1 MKKYLALLLALC
13 AIFTLCACGAQTDGD
28 TADQPDASAD
38 AEKIT
43 IKFGTSMSTTEYCTQ
58 CLPKWFEE
66 IEKLSDGRITVDY
79 YPAGALGTTAEHM
92 EQTDTGMLDMN
103 MSELGSYQTY
113 VKEIGVLYTAGIVKS
128 YDHQLAIINGEAGKL
143 LQQCFDEESNTNLIA
158 WYPSGARSII
168 SKNPINSL
176 ADMQGLKIRVPGDS
190 QVYIDCFNMM
200 GASPTPL
207 NYSEI
212 YTSLQSGVVDAFECP
227 LPAIADGGYAAVAP
241 YLHIT
246 QHFFGNAVVCVNK
259 DFWNGLSQEDKDL
272 ILQAWDNV
280 KDDHIAGVLEGDET
294 YMKQMVD
301 EQGATV
307 VEISDYDTLNDT
319 FAANSEKT
327 AKEIGGH
334 AEEFYGLI
342 KDCA

>member
-1 MKKYLALLLALC
+1 MKKALSLILALIIVVSFC
-13 AIFTLCACGAQTDGD
+13 A
-28 TADQPDASAD
+28 TAFA
-38 AEKIT
+38 AEPEIT
-43 IKFGTSMSTTEYCTQ
+43 IKFGTSMTTTEYCTQ
-58 CLPKWFEE
+58 CLPKWFDE
-66 IEKLSDGRITVDY
+66 IKKLSDGRIVVDY
-79 YPAGALGTTAEHM
+79 YPSGALGTTAEHM

-128 YDHQLAIINGEAGKL
+128 YEHQLAIINSDAGKL
-143 LQQCFDEESNTNLIA
+143 LQQCFDEESNTYLIA
-158 WYPSGARSII
+158 WYPSGARSILA
-168 SKNPINSL
+168 KKPLNSL
-176 ADMQGLKIRVPGDS
+176 ADMKGLKIRVPGDS

-207 NYSEI
+207 NYSEV

-227 LPAIADGGYAAVAP
+227 LPAICDGGYAAVAP

-246 QHFFGNAVVCVNK
+246 QHFFGNAVVGVNK
-259 DFWNGLSQEDKDL
+259 DFWDKLSKEDQEL

-280 KDDHIAGVLEGDET
+280 KDDHIAGVLTGDED
-294 YMKQMVD
+294 YIKKMVE

-307 VEISDYDTLNDT
+307 VEIEDYNTLDEV

-327 AKEIGGH
+327 AKAIGGH
-334 AEEFYGLI
+334 AMEFYELI
-342 KDCA
+342 NACK